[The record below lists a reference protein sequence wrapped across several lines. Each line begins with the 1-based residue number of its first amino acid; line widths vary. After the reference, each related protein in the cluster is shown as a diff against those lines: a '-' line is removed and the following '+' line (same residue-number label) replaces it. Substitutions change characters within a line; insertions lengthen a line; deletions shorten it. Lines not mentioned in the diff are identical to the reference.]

1 MHVKRALAT
10 VCMLGSLA
18 TGASSEPWTEP
29 EIRARLAQPIY
40 HWGQQG
46 EAQPNN
52 GWSNYARLIVD
63 LGGDNYL
70 QFDRHGTE
78 LLASLH
84 AREDDARRIGALSIP
99 GAGLFYAPDDG
110 TPCATDAIEE
120 LGLHAELALH
130 YLARAFPAG
139 PAAVAS
145 GAKATASGGPEQVRF
160 MRRALDRPDGWRIE
174 VTVTRVDGDHLRA
187 EFGGANAAV
196 MTVVEW
202 YGKPQG
208 PVVDDFEPLAG
219 WQTCWSHEPRSAGAP
234 SQTIELSKRSKIRT
248 FGDLRRAL
256 NPRSAGTR

>member
-1 MHVKRALAT
+1 MQLQRALAAAFT
-10 VCMLGSLA
+10 LVGLA
-18 TGASSEPWTEP
+18 ASASSEPWTEP
-29 EIRARLAQPIY
+29 EIRDRLAQPIY
-40 HWGQQG
+40 HWGQKG

-70 QFDRHGTE
+70 QFDRQGTE

-84 AREDDARRIGALSIP
+84 AREDDARRFGALSIP

-139 PAAVAS
+139 PATLAS

-160 MRRALDRPDGWRIE
+160 MRRALDRPDGWQIE
-174 VTVTRVDGDHLRA
+174 VTVTRIDADHLRA

-196 MTVVEW
+196 LAVVEW

-208 PVVDDFEPLAG
+208 PLVDDLDLLTG
-219 WQTCWSHEPRSAGAP
+219 WQTCWSNEPRSAGAS
-234 SQTIELSKRSKIRT
+234 SQTIELSKRSDLRS

-256 NPRSAGTR
+256 KPRSDGKR